1 MVTETKGKVDCMDK
15 AKESGYGS
23 LPLSSEY
30 EWSLRWGIG
39 KRKLRI
45 TGDKTDKDAKKELY
59 TAEDAADKG
68 RKYFVKHDDVS
79 LRPSQTS
86 VPTELPYVLTELGSF
101 SHNNKKYSVSEL
113 YDGDLRDLFEIGSRL
128 EKLFRKADSR
138 SKEQFIAKVF
148 LRMMFTVRAFYSCRL
163 SNLDI
168 KITNEV
174 YKITGNDLKH
184 VSVKMID
191 CFESLISGDY
201 SKTAISDNVYRVS
214 MKWLSPALFYIALNR
229 YTEQTSLAAARFSDV
244 YSMGI
249 LLYYLYSG
257 QKIWHAPWDGG
268 KYSESDME
276 RLTEKYPERKKY
288 IGEEN
293 TKCQYSA
300 DYKQFYY
307 SEFRSPMMKEITPD
321 SFPFAADPSAVAD
334 LLKKMLSFPV
344 DIYDS
349 PVEMC
354 DCIIREYCDILRNSG
369 IPLDASAA
377 RFSPDFQGTDQSVHI
392 VIELQNEMV
401 RQDEEKSEWK
411 EYLTYDMKKGDVIGV
426 PMALYRKNR
435 ENMAERFIVNDM
447 IFLICD
453 GENVFY
459 RTVPDES
466 FRDFTC
472 VFSLNGDNTES
483 CYGLLEGNTITVQTV
498 ENGEKT
504 SRVSLRRK

>member
-23 LPLSSEY
+23 LPVNSEY

-45 TGDKTDKDAKKELY
+45 TGDKTDKDSKKELY
-59 TAEDAADKG
+59 TAEDVADKG
-68 RKYFVKHDDVS
+68 KTYFVKHDDVS

-86 VPTELPYVLTELGSF
+86 VPTELPYVLKELGSF
-101 SHNNKKYSVSEL
+101 FHDNKEYSVSEL
-113 YDGDLRDLFEIGSRL
+113 YDGDLRDLFEKGSRL

-307 SEFRSPMMKEITPD
+307 HYPQLKGKSKKHKKEI
-321 SFPFAADPSAVAD
+321 
-334 LLKKMLSFPV
+334 
-344 DIYDS
+344 
-349 PVEMC
+349 
-354 DCIIREYCDILRNSG
+354 
-369 IPLDASAA
+369 
-377 RFSPDFQGTDQSVHI
+377 
-392 VIELQNEMV
+392 
-401 RQDEEKSEWK
+401 KSRTK
-411 EYLTYDMKKGDVIGV
+411 YHLTK
-426 PMALYRKNR
+426 
-435 ENMAERFIVNDM
+435 
-447 IFLICD
+447 
-453 GENVFY
+453 
-459 RTVPDES
+459 
-466 FRDFTC
+466 
-472 VFSLNGDNTES
+472 
-483 CYGLLEGNTITVQTV
+483 
-498 ENGEKT
+498 
-504 SRVSLRRK
+504 